1 MAAPLVSVTVP
12 SIVPRNVCAEAGIA
26 PAAVNISAAQN
37 IRTRTPQPRRFPMA
51 LSLLNLKTDLRYR
64 RGSASSR
71 IKRTIVEPLRPNPR
85 NKQRCNSY
93 KRKELQSQAH
103 IIDGLYQPS
112 GFAARPLLYW
122 SIRGLPPDDAGS
134 ASRIISETECLQK
147 PQNACS

>member
-26 PAAVNISAAQN
+26 PAAVNINAAQN
-37 IRTRTPQPRRFPMA
+37 IRTRTPQPRRFPLA
-51 LSLLNLKTDLRYR
+51 LFLPNLKADLRDR

-85 NKQRCNSY
+85 NERCNSY

-103 IIDGLYQPS
+103 IIDGAHT
-112 GFAARPLLYW
+112 AAGIASRRLLYW
-122 SIRGLPPDDAGS
+122 SVRGLPPDGAGR
-134 ASRIISETECLQK
+134 ASRTISETECLQK